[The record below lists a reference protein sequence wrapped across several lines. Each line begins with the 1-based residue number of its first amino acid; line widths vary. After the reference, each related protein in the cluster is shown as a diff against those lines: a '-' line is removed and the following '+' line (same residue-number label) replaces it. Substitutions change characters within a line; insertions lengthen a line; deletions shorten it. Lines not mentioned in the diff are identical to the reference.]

1 MEKPALLIGKRVF
14 LLSSECRQRTIK
26 GSSLFRRQFFGAYRG
41 KKIRFLAIGVSK
53 GGSLQMWRKYFGE
66 DAIIYG
72 IDIDPECAQLDGI
85 AGQVRIGS
93 QADTAFLESVV
104 AESLRG

>member
-1 MEKPALLIGKRVF
+1 
-14 LLSSECRQRTIK
+14 
-26 GSSLFRRQFFGAYRG
+26 
-41 KKIRFLAIGVSK
+41 
-53 GGSLQMWRKYFGE
+53 MWRKYFGE